1 MHAKGARID
10 ELPSLWD
17 GFARLVRPGLGL
29 SAFGANVMNLPPD
42 YATKSHDESAS
53 GQEELY
59 VALDGSGWVGI
70 GDGGE
75 NRIELDRER
84 CVFVEP
90 QTSRKLARGPDGMRV
105 LIVGATPGQ
114 PYEAQAW
121 SSGEA
126 S

>member
-42 YATKSHDESAS
+42 YATKSHDESQS

-59 VALDGSGWVGI
+59 VCLSGSGAIVLGDEGSELALDADRLAAVGPGVARTLRSGS
-70 GDGGE
+70 DG
-75 NRIELDRER
+75 L
-84 CVFVEP
+84 
-90 QTSRKLARGPDGMRV
+90 RV
-105 LIVGATPGQ
+105 LIIGGVPGRA
-114 PYEAQAW
+114 YEPPDW
-121 SSGEA
+121 SSQGE
-126 S
+126 